1 MWHLIVDQ
9 ALPTTRFYH
18 ISGVGEIRGHST
30 LLSALVEM
38 WRLKTHSF
46 VLPTGKVTV
55 TLEDVLHILG
65 LLIDGEIVTDKPTTY
80 AQTKDLPLLQSF
92 EQIGTYSWGFA
103 ILVHLYRSLCHASL
117 YDCKEMDGSLD
128 LLFVWAWE

>member
-65 LLIDGEIVTDKPTTY
+65 LLIDGEIVTGGVIIHESERKCRG
-80 AQTKDLPLLQSF
+80 ARR
-92 EQIGTYSWGFA
+92 
-103 ILVHLYRSLCHASL
+103 ILGMA
-117 YDCKEMDGSLD
+117 
-128 LLFVWAWE
+128 